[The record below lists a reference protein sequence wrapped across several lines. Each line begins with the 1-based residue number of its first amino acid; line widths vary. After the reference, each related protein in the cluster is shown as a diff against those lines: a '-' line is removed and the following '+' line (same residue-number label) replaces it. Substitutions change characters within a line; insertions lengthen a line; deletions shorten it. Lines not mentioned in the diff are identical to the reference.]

1 MTLAGQILVGALV
14 LLDVLPPS
22 PTTTGAGTEVYPQTS
37 HGFAAYLIGGFIGLG
52 VIVVT
57 MILLSL
63 KPKRADP
70 GWQDKAG
77 SRNGDE
83 PREPPR
89 V

>member
-1 MTLAGQILVGALV
+1 VSLACQFLVGGLV

-22 PTTTGAGTEVYPQTS
+22 PTTTGAGSGVHPQGS
-37 HGFAAYLIGGFIGLG
+37 HGFAAYLIGGFVGLG

-83 PREPPR
+83 PSEPPLA
-89 V
+89 